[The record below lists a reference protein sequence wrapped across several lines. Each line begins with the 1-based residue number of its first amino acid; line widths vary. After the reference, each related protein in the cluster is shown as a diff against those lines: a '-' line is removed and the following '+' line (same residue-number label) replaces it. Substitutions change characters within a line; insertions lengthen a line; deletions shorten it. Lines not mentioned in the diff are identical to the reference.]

1 MDKINKEKSAGKEG
15 DTKASNQDLTSEVS
29 NTPVK
34 PISILSSM
42 GALPK
47 LGDKAALNAFM
58 EQNRGG

>member
-1 MDKINKEKSAGKEG
+1 MDTINNQNSNGKEG
-15 DTKASNQDLTSEVS
+15 DNKALSQDLTSEVS
-29 NTPVK
+29 GTPVK
-34 PISILSSM
+34 PISLLSSM